1 MTKVIVRCL
10 LLDWNHLMS
19 VRAMNFYFYLWLLQ
33 TFWPEN
39 TSSHIGLSRHNV
51 GGTRPTHGSHGVV
64 APMIWTWVC
73 RFLLDPCLSPSRSQ
87 ENFLRIANLIN
98 NFYFYASDI
107 SLLSYPAKVFVRW
120 SERKKHWFQPEKM
133 TSYCTKIVFII
144 TYRAAIGLRLL
155 PAGPTA
161 ANLCFRTTL
170 YQLTCRT
177 SDHPTFWF

>member
-1 MTKVIVRCL
+1 MWRRGLFTHLLTSAVRYEASTRAKQWRPFAKVGRDQI
-10 LLDWNHLMS
+10 HLVPKFS
-19 VRAMNFYFYLWLLQ
+19 
-33 TFWPEN
+33 
-39 TSSHIGLSRHNV
+39 NV

-64 APMIWTWVC
+64 APMIWTWVR

-120 SERKKHWFQPEKM
+120 SERKSTDSNFQPEKM

-170 YQLTCRT
+170 CQLTCRT